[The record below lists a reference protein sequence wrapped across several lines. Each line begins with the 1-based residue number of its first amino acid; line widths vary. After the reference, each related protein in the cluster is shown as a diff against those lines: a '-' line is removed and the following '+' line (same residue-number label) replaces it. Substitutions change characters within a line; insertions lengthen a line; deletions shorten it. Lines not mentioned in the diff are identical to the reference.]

1 MEKTNTTDTPVE
13 TPVNYRTLD
22 PKTMPPVVWNVPST
36 PEQYLRNKMA
46 RTRNW
51 SVISSKMDYPNKK
64 FLYKIVKGPEV
75 VPAEITFEEACKDFG
90 WKSFTLTENMQT
102 IIPDPHKIEY

>member
-1 MEKTNTTDTPVE
+1 METTDTPV
-13 TPVNYRTLD
+13 NIFANCRKLD
-22 PKTMPPVVWNVPST
+22 PKTMPPVVWNVKST

-51 SVISSKMDYPNKK
+51 SVISSKMDYKNKK
-64 FLYKIVKGPEV
+64 FMYEIVKGHDI
-75 VPAEITFEEACKDFG
+75 VPVEITFEEACKDFG